1 MRYSKLFGKT
11 RKGSKDLASKNAT
24 LLIRGGFIDQ
34 LMAGAYTFLPL
45 GKRVLFKIEN
55 IIREEMDKIG
65 DELLMTNLSPVE
77 NWKQSGRFDTVD
89 VLLKAVPANDN
100 SADRH
105 NAEYIIN
112 PTNEDVVTP
121 LVRDFITSYKDLP
134 LAVYHIQTK
143 FRNEPRAKSGI
154 LRGRE
159 FRMKDLY
166 SFHANVE
173 DLKNYYEES
182 KKAYWA
188 VFDRLSLSDKT
199 VIAAASGGD
208 FTEEFSHEFQTKCD
222 AGEDLIFEVPST
234 KECFNKEVAPA
245 KAPAFEYSS
254 EQLSLEEVAG
264 EGVIGVEALSKQ
276 MGIAPEQTT
285 KTLFF
290 QNSKGEMIAAVVRGD
305 REIDEGKLAKV
316 LGLSLT
322 DLSLASEELVK
333 KITGTGIGYAGL
345 LNLSGEVQVVVD
357 EACQA
362 MTNFEMGGNKH
373 GVHCKNV
380 NWGRD
385 VQAPSEFYDIK
396 VAKEGDIY
404 PESGEAYNTFKACE
418 VGNIFPLMDKFSKAF
433 DFKVTGEDGSQQT
446 VYMGCYGI
454 GSSRVMGVLAEV
466 FGDEN
471 GVAWPEAVAP
481 YKYHIVTIARSGEDE
496 SCKQS
501 EALYKKLV
509 QRGDEVLWDDRLD
522 VRPGEKFADAD
533 LIGCPIRLVV
543 SPKTIEQNSF
553 ELKLRSESESKLVKL
568 EEV

>member
-1 MRYSKLFGKT
+1 MRYSKLFGRT

-105 NAEYIIN
+105 SAEYVIN
-112 PTNEDVVTP
+112 PTNEETVTP

-166 SFHANVE
+166 SFHTSVE

-222 AGEDLIFEVPST
+222 AGEDLIFEVSST

-245 KAPAFEYSS
+245 RAPAFEYSS

-276 MGIAPEQTT
+276 MGLAPEQTT

-290 QNSKGEMIAAVVRGD
+290 QDSKGDMIAAVVRGD

-316 LGLSLT
+316 LGVSLN

-345 LNLSGEVQVVVD
+345 LNLSGEVQVIVD

-385 VQAPSEFYDIK
+385 VQAPAEFYDIK

-404 PESGEAYNTFKACE
+404 PETGEAYNTFKACE

-433 DFKVTGEDGSQQT
+433 DFKVAGEDGSQQT

-481 YKYHIVTIARSGEDE
+481 YRYHIVTIARSEDDE
-496 SCKQS
+496 SYKQS

-509 QRGDEVLWDDRLD
+509 QSGDEVLWDDRLD

-543 SPKTIEQNSF
+543 SPKTIEQNSV
-553 ELKLRSESESKLVKL
+553 ELKLRSENESKLVKL

>member
-105 NAEYIIN
+105 SAEYVIN
-112 PTNEDVVTP
+112 PTNEETVTP

-166 SFHANVE
+166 SFHTSVE

-222 AGEDLIFEVPST
+222 AGEDLIFEAPST

-254 EQLSLEEVAG
+254 EPLSLEEVAG

-276 MGIAPEQTT
+276 MGIVPEQTT

-316 LGLSLT
+316 LGVSLA

-333 KITGTGIGYAGL
+333 KITGTGLGYAGL

-373 GVHCKNV
+373 GVHYKNV
-380 NWGRD
+380 NWVRD
-385 VQAPSEFYDIK
+385 AMAPVEFYDIK

-404 PESGEAYNTFKACE
+404 PETGEAYNTFKACE

-481 YKYHIVTIARSGEDE
+481 YRYHIVTIARSEDDE
-496 SCKQS
+496 SYKQS

-509 QRGDEVLWDDRLD
+509 QRGDEVLWDDRVD

-543 SPKTIEQNSF
+543 SPKTIEQDSV
-553 ELKLRSESESKLVKL
+553 ELKLRSEGESKLVKL